1 MSSDEYISKYAST
14 KNKKGYLSNSVDTK
28 YLSEVKKKTS
38 DELVDIDNYFMNKNI
53 KYNLDSRIFYNN
65 HIRKKIKNV
74 SSKQCLSVSKT
85 SDTMNPEYNIK
96 NTIILTRRFGT
107 SSVYGYI
114 YIAKIKNE
122 IGSRPIAA
130 KLMVRNYRNLLEST
144 LNEKITEK
152 IVKNKI
158 SRHFILTY
166 KAIYCNVLS
175 DKNTPRIISGE
186 KYIILLNELAHGDY
200 KSLCKKKDFLKD
212 NKVLYNIF
220 IQMMLSIMT
229 LHSFGYIHRDC
240 HWGNFLY
247 HNNNEKG
254 YYQYKINGQ
263 IYYLEACPYSIY
275 LYDFGI
281 AKEINDSH
289 IKYIPEDYVR
299 ITGAFRNKNNY
310 YKSWLAKINIPSNL
324 PSKEISV
331 FGENFG
337 NQIINFYNK
346 NKSAKSSTF
355 LNKIT
360 QELINIFLN
369 IPHNMFTDKK
379 PLNSKIINS
388 TPFIIEN

>member
-1 MSSDEYISKYAST
+1 MNSEEYISKYAST
-14 KNKKGYLSNSVDTK
+14 KNSKGYLSNTIDTK
-28 YLSEVKKKTS
+28 YISEVKKKS
-38 DELVDIDNYFMNKNI
+38 SKEFADIHNYFSNKNI

-65 HIRKKIKNV
+65 HIRKKIKSV
-74 SSKQCLSVSKT
+74 SSKQCLSISKT
-85 SDTMNPEYNIK
+85 GDTADPEYNIK
-96 NTIILTRRFGT
+96 NIIILTRRFGT

-130 KLMVRNYRNLLEST
+130 KLMVRNYRNLLESSI
-144 LNEKITEK
+144 NEKITDK

-166 KAIYCNVLS
+166 KAIYCNVSS

-212 NKVLYNIF
+212 NNVLYNIF

-229 LHSFGYIHRDC
+229 LHSFGYVHRDC

-254 YYQYKINGQ
+254 YYQYKINGK
-263 IYYLEACPYSIY
+263 IYYLKACPYSIY

-281 AKEINDSH
+281 AKEINNSH

-310 YKSWLAKINIPSNL
+310 YKSWLDKINIPSNL
-324 PSKEISV
+324 PSNEISV
-331 FGENFG
+331 FAENFG
-337 NQIINFYNK
+337 NKIIKFYND
-346 NKSAKSSTF
+346 NKSTGGSTF

-360 QELINIFLN
+360 YELINIFLN
-369 IPHNMFTDKK
+369 IPNNIFTDKK
-379 PLNSKIINS
+379 PLNAKIINS
-388 TPFIIEN
+388 VPFIIET